1 MAYGL
6 PYMVINKTTGA
17 QEWYDID
24 RTPLTEAEAIAIT
37 ADIIANNPNPTTM
50 AEQARD
56 LLRSSVA
63 ANVVFVNDPTVTLPQ
78 LIEQTRALS
87 RQMNALILLAFK
99 D

>member
-17 QEWYDID
+17 QEWYDVD
-24 RTPLTEAEAIAIT
+24 RTPLTESEAIAIT

-56 LLRSSVA
+56 LLRSAVA
-63 ANVVFVNDPTVTLPQ
+63 ANVVFINDPTVNTPQ
-78 LIEQTRALS
+78 LKDQVKALS